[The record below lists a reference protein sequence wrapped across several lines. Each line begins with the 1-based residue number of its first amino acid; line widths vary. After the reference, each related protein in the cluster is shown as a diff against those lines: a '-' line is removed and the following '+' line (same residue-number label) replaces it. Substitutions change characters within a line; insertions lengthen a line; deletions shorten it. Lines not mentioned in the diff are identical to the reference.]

1 MIRTPLFDASDITL
15 KRSTA
20 QEKLTETA
28 VKWFLRMRHA
38 EPDHPERGRFEAWLM
53 ANTAHATEYHAVAEV
68 WQDFDS
74 KENLKSLA
82 NAVTQKQYY
91 DQVRRTKR
99 TQKVVSNILG
109 IAMIALTSLLGMAGY
124 ERWQATPTMQI
135 AQVTKVGEQL
145 SQTLEDGS
153 SLFINGNSDVSV
165 TYYRNKRLVK
175 LNRGE
180 VIFEVT
186 KDENRPFIV
195 DSGHAKVTVL
205 GTRFAVNRL
214 EQLVR
219 VSVHHGRVRV
229 ESLPDPASHKSIVLR
244 DGQVAEIRMHHAPV
258 ITQRSAAEAFNFK
271 VGALH
276 FENAGLDEIAE
287 VLSRYRKPAV
297 QAKLMRTD
305 NPHVTA
311 VVKVKDIEK
320 FIWSLP
326 EITSVTLQS
335 TPQATLVH
343 VKPSSQ

>member
-1 MIRTPLFDASDITL
+1 MFT
-15 KRSTA
+15 RSATS
-20 QEKLTETA
+20 QKITETA
-28 VKWFLRMRHA
+28 IKWFLRMRDA

-53 ANTAHATEYHAVAEV
+53 ANAVHGHEYHAVAEV
-68 WQDFDS
+68 WQDFDN

-91 DQVRRTKR
+91 DQVARAKR
-99 TQKVVSNILG
+99 TQKLVGSVLS
-109 IAMIALTSLLGMAGY
+109 IALIALTSFLGMAGY
-124 ERWQATPTMQI
+124 EHWQTMPTMQI

-165 TYYRNKRLVK
+165 TYSRSQRLVK

-186 KDENRPFIV
+186 KDAKRPFIV

-214 EQLVR
+214 AQLVR
-219 VSVHHGRVRV
+219 VSVDHGRVRV
-229 ESLPDPASHKSIVLR
+229 ESMPDPASHKPIVLH
-244 DGQVAEIRMHHAPV
+244 DGQVAEIKMYHAPV

-271 VGALH
+271 QGALN

-297 QAKLMRTD
+297 QAQLMAKD

-320 FIWSLP
+320 FLWGLP
-326 EITSVTLQS
+326 EITSVKLKS
-335 TPQATLVH
+335 TPQATLVQVQPTH
-343 VKPSSQ
+343 P

>member
-1 MIRTPLFDASDITL
+1 MFN
-15 KRSTA
+15 RSATA
-20 QEKLTETA
+20 QKITETA
-28 VKWFLRMRHA
+28 IKWFLRMRDA

-53 ANTAHATEYHAVAEV
+53 ANTVHAAEYHAVAEV

-91 DQVRRTKR
+91 DQVARVKR
-99 TQKVVSNILG
+99 TQKLASNLLG
-109 IAMIALTSLLGMAGY
+109 IALVAVTSLLGIAGY
-124 ERWQATPTMQI
+124 DHWQTMPTMQV

-165 TYYRNKRLVK
+165 TYSRSQRLVK

-186 KDENRPFIV
+186 KDESRPFIV

-214 EQLVR
+214 EHLVR
-219 VSVHHGRVRV
+219 VSVDHGRVRV
-229 ESLPDPASHKSIVLR
+229 ESMPDLASHKPIVLH
-244 DGQVAEIRMHHAPV
+244 DGQVAEISMHHRPLLV
-258 ITQRSAAEAFNFK
+258 NRSAAEAFNFQQ
-271 VGALH
+271 GALN
-276 FENAGLDEIAE
+276 FESAGLNEIAE
-287 VLSRYRKPAV
+287 VLSRYRKPVV
-297 QAKLMRTD
+297 QAKLMRND

-320 FIWSLP
+320 FLWSLP
-326 EITSVTLQS
+326 EITSVKLQS
-335 TPQATLVH
+335 TPQATLIQAQ
-343 VKPSSQ
+343 PTQP

>member
-1 MIRTPLFDASDITL
+1 
-15 KRSTA
+15 
-20 QEKLTETA
+20 
-28 VKWFLRMRHA
+28 
-38 EPDHPERGRFEAWLM
+38 M
-53 ANTAHATEYHAVAEV
+53 ANAVHANEYHAVAEV

-91 DQVRRTKR
+91 DQVARTKR
-99 TQKVVSNILG
+99 TQKVVSHLLG
-109 IAMIALTSLLGMAGY
+109 VALIAVSSLIGMAGY
-124 ERWQATPTMQI
+124 EHWQTVPTMQL
-135 AQVTKVGEQL
+135 AQITNVGEQM

-165 TYYRNKRLVK
+165 TYTRSQRLVK

-186 KDENRPFIV
+186 KDPKRPFIV

-214 EQLVR
+214 EQFVR
-219 VSVHHGRVRV
+219 VSVDHGRVRV
-229 ESLPDPASHKSIVLR
+229 ESMPDAATHRPIVLH
-244 DGQVAEIRMHHAPV
+244 DGQVAEIKMYQAPV

-271 VGALH
+271 QGALN
-276 FENAGLDEIAE
+276 FENAGIDEIAE

-297 QAKLMRTD
+297 QAQLMSRD

-311 VVKVKDIEK
+311 VVKVKDIER
-320 FIWSLP
+320 FLWSLP
-326 EITSVTLQS
+326 EITSVKLQS

-343 VKPSSQ
+343 AQPAHR

>member
-1 MIRTPLFDASDITL
+1 MFN
-15 KRSTA
+15 RSTTS
-20 QEKLTETA
+20 QKITEA
-28 VKWFLRMRHA
+28 AIKWFLRMRDA
-38 EPDHPERGRFEAWLM
+38 EPDHPERGRFETWLM
-53 ANTAHATEYHAVAEV
+53 ANAVHAHEYHAVAEV

-91 DQVRRTKR
+91 DQVARAKR
-99 TQKVVSNILG
+99 TQKVVSHMLG
-109 IAMIALTSLLGMAGY
+109 VALIAVTGLLSISGY
-124 ERWQATPTMQI
+124 ERWQTMPTMQV

-145 SQTLEDGS
+145 NQTLEDGS

-165 TYYRNKRLVK
+165 TYSRSQRLVK

-186 KDENRPFIV
+186 KDLKRPFIV

-214 EQLVR
+214 EQFVR
-219 VSVHHGRVRV
+219 VSVDHGRVRV
-229 ESLPDPASHKSIVLR
+229 ESMPDATSHRSIVLH
-244 DGQVAEIRMHHAPV
+244 DGQVAEIKMYHAPV

-271 VGALH
+271 QGALN

-287 VLSRYRKPAV
+287 VLSRYRKPVV
-297 QAKLMRTD
+297 QAQLMPKD

-311 VVKVKDIEK
+311 VVKVKDIER
-320 FIWSLP
+320 FLWSLP
-326 EITSVTLQS
+326 EITLVKLQS
-335 TPQATLVH
+335 SPQATLVQAQPAH
-343 VKPSSQ
+343 P

>member
-1 MIRTPLFDASDITL
+1 MFT
-15 KRSTA
+15 RSTTS
-20 QEKLTETA
+20 QKITETA
-28 VKWFLRMRHA
+28 IKWFLRMRDA

-53 ANTAHATEYHAVAEV
+53 VNAVHAHEYHAVAEV

-91 DQVRRTKR
+91 DQAARAKR
-99 TQKVVSNILG
+99 TQKVVGSVLG
-109 IAMIALTSLLGMAGY
+109 IALIALTSFLGVTGY
-124 ERWQATPTMQI
+124 QRWQTMPTMQI

-165 TYYRNKRLVK
+165 TYSRSQRLVK

-186 KDENRPFIV
+186 KDEGRPFIV

-214 EQLVR
+214 SQLVR
-219 VSVHHGRVRV
+219 VSVDHGRVRV
-229 ESLPDPASHKSIVLR
+229 DSMPDPASHKPIVLH
-244 DGQVAEIRMHHAPV
+244 DGQVAEIKMYHAPV

-271 VGALH
+271 QGALN

-297 QAKLMRTD
+297 QAQLMAKD

-320 FIWSLP
+320 FLSGLP
-326 EITSVTLQS
+326 EITSVKLQS
-335 TPQATLVH
+335 TPQTTLVQVQPTH
-343 VKPSSQ
+343 P

>member
-1 MIRTPLFDASDITL
+1 MFN
-15 KRSTA
+15 RSTTS
-20 QEKLTETA
+20 QKITEA
-28 VKWFLRMRHA
+28 AIKWFLRMRDA

-53 ANTAHATEYHAVAEV
+53 ANAVHAHEYHAVAEV

-91 DQVRRTKR
+91 DQVARAKR
-99 TQKVVSNILG
+99 TQKVVSHLLG
-109 IAMIALTSLLGMAGY
+109 IALIAVTGLLSIAGY
-124 ERWQATPTMQI
+124 EHWQTVPIMQV

-165 TYYRNKRLVK
+165 TYSRRQRLVK

-186 KDENRPFIV
+186 KDPQRPFIV

-214 EQLVR
+214 EQFVR
-219 VSVHHGRVRV
+219 VSVDHGRVRV
-229 ESLPDPASHKSIVLR
+229 ESMPDPASQRPIVLH
-244 DGQVAEIRMHHAPV
+244 DGQVAEIKMYHAPV

-271 VGALH
+271 QGALN

-287 VLSRYRKPAV
+287 VLSRYRKPMV
-297 QAKLMRTD
+297 QAQLMPKN

-311 VVKVKDIEK
+311 VVNVKDIEK
-320 FIWSLP
+320 FLLSLP
-326 EITSVTLQS
+326 EITSVKLKA
-335 TPQATLVH
+335 TPQATLVQAQPPH
-343 VKPSSQ
+343 P

>member
-1 MIRTPLFDASDITL
+1 MSSTLFSSL
-15 KRSTA
+15 KRSTT
-20 QEKLTETA
+20 QQKITETA
-28 VKWFLRMRHA
+28 VKWFLRMRDA

-53 ANTAHATEYHAVAEV
+53 ASRTHADEYHAVADV

-91 DQVRRTKR
+91 EQVTRTKR
-99 TQKVVSNILG
+99 TQKMVSNLLG
-109 IAMIALTSLLGMAGY
+109 IALIAVTSLLGVAGY
-124 ERWQATPTMQI
+124 ERWQATPTMQM

-186 KDENRPFIV
+186 KDADRPFIV
-195 DSGHAKVTVL
+195 DSGYAKVTVL

-214 EQLVR
+214 AQMVR
-219 VSVHHGRVRV
+219 VSVDHGRVRV
-229 ESLPDPASHKSIVLR
+229 ESLPDPENHKVVVLH
-244 DGQVAEIRMHHAPV
+244 DGQVAEIKMRNNPV
-258 ITQRSAAEAFNFK
+258 IVQRSAAEAFNFK
-271 VGALH
+271 QGALN
-276 FENAGLDEIAE
+276 FEYAGLDEIAE

-297 QAKLMRTD
+297 QATLMPSG

-320 FIWSLP
+320 FLWSLP

-335 TPQATLVH
+335 TPEATWI
-343 VKPSSQ
+343 KAQPQK